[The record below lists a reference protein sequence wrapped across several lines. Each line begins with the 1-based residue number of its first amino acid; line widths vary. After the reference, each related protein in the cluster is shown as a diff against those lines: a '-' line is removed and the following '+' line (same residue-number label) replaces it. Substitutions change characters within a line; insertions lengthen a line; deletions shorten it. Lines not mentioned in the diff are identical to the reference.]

1 MEQWSTK
8 VSYAFS
14 ESNFRDL
21 DSDGSGSVLVVVCR
35 GGGSQMS
42 GRRGVR
48 LERNTLSLET

>member
-35 GGGSQMS
+35 GGGVAN
-42 GRRGVR
+42 VR
-48 LERNTLSLET
+48 KEGCSP